1 MALDATDETV
11 IYFFFPLI
19 QSQGSNVFA
28 DDGVTAEGYL
38 NGDAALNTV
47 TWIKEM
53 VDKGYASATPE
64 ANSFELGKAA
74 MAVNGSWAPA
84 VILLFVFLFV
94 PFIMTLGYS
103 FTNYNILKP
112 DAMKFVGLKNFIKL
126 AQDTVFR
133 KSIINTFVFVLLVVP
148 LQVGLGLGLAL
159 LINKKLKGISIFRL
173 AFFAPTVLSLV
184 VVSILWSY
192 IYNPNNGLL
201 NSLLGSVG
209 IGPFK
214 FLNDPNTAMLCI
226 VILSAWQGCGFQMMI
241 FLSGLQDIPAYL
253 YEAAAVD
260 GATPFQQFTNITLPG
275 LKNITTFVGLAIVV
289 SAFQLIVQPMMMTGG
304 GPQNSTM
311 TIVYE
316 IYQTGFKYN
325 QMGYGSAMAL
335 VFTVMVISDTS
346 KQTVQM
352 ALSSLFNIKPVN
364 YGNVMA
370 GLTIV
375 TIPVLILLLALQK
388 YYVAGVA
395 STGAKN

>member
-1 MALDATDETV
+1 MR
-11 IYFFFPLI
+11 
-19 QSQGSNVFA
+19 
-28 DDGVTAEGYL
+28 
-38 NGDAALNTV
+38 AASKQKKHKLT
-47 TWIKEM
+47 KENWT
-53 VDKGYASATPE
+53 GLA
-64 ANSFELGKAA
+64 FI
-74 MAVNGSWAPA
+74 APA

-94 PFIMTLGYS
+94 PFVMTLGYS

-112 DAMKFVGLKNFIKL
+112 DAMKFVGLKNFIKM

-133 KSIINTFVFVLLVVP
+133 KSIINTFVFVILVVP

-159 LINKKLKGISIFRL
+159 LINKKLKGISIFRM

-214 FLNDPNTAMLCI
+214 FLNDPGTAMLCI

-241 FLSGLQDIPAYL
+241 FLSGLQDIPSYL

-260 GATPFQQFTNITLPG
+260 GATPFQQFLNITLPG
-275 LKNITTFVGLAIVV
+275 LKNITTFISLSIVV

-335 VFTVMVISDTS
+335 VFTVMVLVITLIQNKITS
-346 KQTVQM
+346 K
-352 ALSSLFNIKPVN
+352 NN
-364 YGNVMA
+364 EE
-370 GLTIV
+370 
-375 TIPVLILLLALQK
+375 
-388 YYVAGVA
+388 
-395 STGAKN
+395 

>member
-1 MALDATDETV
+1 MR
-11 IYFFFPLI
+11 
-19 QSQGSNVFA
+19 
-28 DDGVTAEGYL
+28 
-38 NGDAALNTV
+38 AASKQKKHKLT
-47 TWIKEM
+47 KENWT
-53 VDKGYASATPE
+53 GLA
-64 ANSFELGKAA
+64 FI
-74 MAVNGSWAPA
+74 APA

-94 PFIMTLGYS
+94 PFVMTLGYS

-133 KSIINTFVFVLLVVP
+133 KSIINTFVFVILVVP

-159 LINKKLKGISIFRL
+159 LINKKLKGISIFRM

-214 FLNDPNTAMLCI
+214 FLNDPGTAMLCI

-241 FLSGLQDIPAYL
+241 FLSGLQDIPSYL

-260 GATPFQQFTNITLPG
+260 GATPFQQFLNITLPG
-275 LKNITTFVGLAIVV
+275 LKNITTFISLSIVV

-335 VFTVMVISDTS
+335 VFTVMVLVITLIQNKITS
-346 KQTVQM
+346 K
-352 ALSSLFNIKPVN
+352 NN
-364 YGNVMA
+364 EE
-370 GLTIV
+370 
-375 TIPVLILLLALQK
+375 
-388 YYVAGVA
+388 
-395 STGAKN
+395 

>member
-1 MALDATDETV
+1 MR
-11 IYFFFPLI
+11 
-19 QSQGSNVFA
+19 
-28 DDGVTAEGYL
+28 
-38 NGDAALNTV
+38 AASKQKKHKLT
-47 TWIKEM
+47 KENWT
-53 VDKGYASATPE
+53 GLA
-64 ANSFELGKAA
+64 FI
-74 MAVNGSWAPA
+74 APA
-84 VILLFVFLFV
+84 VIRLFVFLFV
-94 PFIMTLGYS
+94 PFVMTLGYS

-133 KSIINTFVFVLLVVP
+133 KSIINTFVFVILVVP

-159 LINKKLKGISIFRL
+159 LINKKLKGISIFRM

-214 FLNDPNTAMLCI
+214 FLNDPGTAMLCI

-241 FLSGLQDIPAYL
+241 FLSGLQDIPSYL

-260 GATPFQQFTNITLPG
+260 GATPFQQFLNITLPG
-275 LKNITTFVGLAIVV
+275 LKNITTFISLSIVV

-335 VFTVMVISDTS
+335 VFTIMVLIITLIQNKITS
-346 KQTVQM
+346 K
-352 ALSSLFNIKPVN
+352 SNEE
-364 YGNVMA
+364 
-370 GLTIV
+370 
-375 TIPVLILLLALQK
+375 
-388 YYVAGVA
+388 
-395 STGAKN
+395 